1 MKKILLFATVA
12 AVGIVVAYYVLLD
25 NQQSEKA

>member
-25 NQQSEKA
+25 NQLSEKA